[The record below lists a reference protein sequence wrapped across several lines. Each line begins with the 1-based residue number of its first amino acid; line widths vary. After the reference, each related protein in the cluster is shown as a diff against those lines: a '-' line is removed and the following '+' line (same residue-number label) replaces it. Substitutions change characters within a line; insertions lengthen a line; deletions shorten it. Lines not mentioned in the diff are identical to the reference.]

1 MDVDYVRDP
10 CPFRIL
16 DDLGAGFAIGAIG
29 FGGLIQGYKGYKNS
43 PRGTKING
51 IASAIKSRAPVI
63 GGNFAAW
70 AGLFSTGECSLAYLR
85 QKEDP
90 WNAIM
95 SGAMTG
101 GILAARGGFQ
111 RSLTSAVGGG
121 VILALIEG
129 LGIVI
134 TRFTSDSM
142 APELPAIPDAPLPP
156 KAPEPMPVQNSNS
169 DFSQDDWKSQ

>member
-1 MDVDYVRDP
+1 MDMDYARDP

-29 FGGLIQGYKGYKNS
+29 FGGIIHGYKGYKNS
-43 PRGTKING
+43 PKGTKIFG

-70 AGLFSTGECSLAYLR
+70 AGLFSTGECTFAYLR
-85 QKEDP
+85 KKEDP

-101 GILAARGGFQ
+101 GILAARGGMK
-111 RSLTSAVGGG
+111 RSLTAAIGGG
-121 VILALIEG
+121 VILAMIEG
-129 LGIVI
+129 LGIVL
-134 TRFTSDSM
+134 TRATSDQT
-142 APELPAIPDAPLPP
+142 APILPEIPEAPLPP
-156 KAPEPMPVQNSNS
+156 KRESPRKDAS
-169 DFSQDDWKSQ
+169 DDFAQDDWSSKK